1 MHGGACWQALTDT
14 AQRPGCEDWVLI
26 ARAGRDGASMTPR
39 GEFDPGDSY
48 GLLDIVTRNGCS
60 YIAVRADPDVPAD
73 DGSGWMLLA
82 SRGEKGAQGKAGPRG
97 AKGDKGDTVRP
108 THGRSTTNVSEFRCC
123 WRTRRSLRRWN

>member
-14 AQRPGCEDWVLI
+14 AQRPGSEDWVLI

-48 GLLDIVTRNGCS
+48 GLLDIVTRDGCS
-60 YIAVRADPDVPAD
+60 YIAVRTDPDVPAD

-82 SRGEKGAQGKAGPRG
+82 SRGEKGAQGAT
-97 AKGDKGDTVRP
+97 A
-108 THGRSTTNVSEFRCC
+108 NVSEFRLLLEDA
-123 WRTRRSLRRWN
+123 TVAPALELRPLFEEFYRQVTQRA